1 MDDKTT
7 VPGSGTF
14 CGWLD
19 DFFRQNGNLPLLLDK
34 NTAGCIAFVREYAAR
49 AKCPYIWADVKGM
62 QSAAELSC
70 VLWQQAISIYGWV
83 RFARQLR
90 RAGLGRSCRVRDPEE
105 LLDATFGI
113 LSALAGNGRL
123 LVVINGCEEMRSFNE
138 PVMPVW
144 VSRIVNAW
152 RFKLIAVTY
161 DRTRDCQIEAF
172 MAHEKAEEEA
182 AERAEDRARGRRA
195 RSYAEMLKDFRADR
209 SDMN

>member
-7 VPGSGTF
+7 APGSGTF

-34 NTAGCIAFVREYAAR
+34 NTAGCIAFVREYAAQ

-90 RAGLGRSCRVRDPEE
+90 RAGLGRSCHVRNPEE

-113 LSALAGNGRL
+113 LSALAGGGRL
-123 LVVINGCEEMRSFNE
+123 LVVINGCEEMRFFNE

-172 MAHEKAEEEA
+172 MARQKAEEEP
-182 AERAEDRARGRRA
+182 AERAEDRARNRRA
-195 RSYAEMLKDFRADR
+195 RSYTEMLKDFRADR

>member
-34 NTAGCIAFVREYAAR
+34 NTAGCIAFVREYAAQ
-49 AKCPYIWADVKGM
+49 AKCPYIWADVNGM

-90 RAGLGRSCRVRDPEE
+90 RAGLGRSCHVRNPEE

-113 LSALAGNGRL
+113 LSALAGGGRL
-123 LVVINGCEEMRSFNE
+123 LVVINGCEEMRFFNE

-172 MAHEKAEEEA
+172 MARQKAEEEA
-182 AERAEDRARGRRA
+182 AERAEDRARNRRA
-195 RSYAEMLKDFRADR
+195 RSYTEMLKDFRTDR

>member
-1 MDDKTT
+1 
-7 VPGSGTF
+7 
-14 CGWLD
+14 
-19 DFFRQNGNLPLLLDK
+19 
-34 NTAGCIAFVREYAAR
+34 
-49 AKCPYIWADVKGM
+49 M

-90 RAGLGRSCRVRDPEE
+90 RAGLGRSCHVRNPEE

-113 LSALAGNGRL
+113 LSALAGGGRL

-172 MAHEKAEEEA
+172 MARQKAEEEA
-182 AERAEDRARGRRA
+182 AERAENRARGRRA